1 MEDTLGIIMIVIVV
15 IGCCVVLPLMIVW
28 LTNKRKN
35 HEIDKQT
42 EILMAMMEKHPDL
55 DPAEV
60 MNKLNMAQG
69 TNKKSLK
76 EKLLEKLLSGCICL
90 LIGIVIFFT
99 HLFDFIFLGSK
110 EIGVVGGGVMA
121 AIGIAHIIYY
131 FVSKNA
137 LSSEIEAEEKQIVEQ
152 QLSE

>member
-1 MEDTLGIIMIVIVV
+1 MEEIFEVLMLVIVV

-60 MNKLNMAQG
+60 MKKLNVSS
-69 TNKKSLK
+69 KSHK
-76 EKLLEKLLSGCICL
+76 TIKQKLLDNVLTGGLMTLMGLAVLIPHLCGMVFFGNKENGIFCGGIMLAVGLAFLIHYLVSKKQLSG
-90 LIGIVIFFT
+90 
-99 HLFDFIFLGSK
+99 
-110 EIGVVGGGVMA
+110 
-121 AIGIAHIIYY
+121 
-131 FVSKNA
+131 
-137 LSSEIEAEEKQIVEQ
+137 EIEAEEKQLKEQ
-152 QLSE
+152 Q

>member
-1 MEDTLGIIMIVIVV
+1 MEEIFEVLMLVIVV

-60 MNKLNMAQG
+60 MKKLNVSS
-69 TNKKSLK
+69 KSHK
-76 EKLLEKLLSGCICL
+76 TIKQKLLDNVLTGGFMTLMGLAVLIPHLCGMVFFGNKENGIFCGGIMLAVGVAFLIYYLVSKKQLSG
-90 LIGIVIFFT
+90 
-99 HLFDFIFLGSK
+99 
-110 EIGVVGGGVMA
+110 
-121 AIGIAHIIYY
+121 
-131 FVSKNA
+131 
-137 LSSEIEAEEKQIVEQ
+137 EIEAEEKQLKEQQ

>member
-1 MEDTLGIIMIVIVV
+1 MEEIFEVLMLVIVV

-60 MNKLNMAQG
+60 MKKLNVSS
-69 TNKKSLK
+69 KSHK
-76 EKLLEKLLSGCICL
+76 TIKQKLLDNVLTGGFMTLMGLAVLIPHLCGMVFFGNKENGIFCGGIMLAVSLAFLIHYLVSKKQLSG
-90 LIGIVIFFT
+90 
-99 HLFDFIFLGSK
+99 
-110 EIGVVGGGVMA
+110 
-121 AIGIAHIIYY
+121 
-131 FVSKNA
+131 
-137 LSSEIEAEEKQIVEQ
+137 EIEAEEKQLKEQ
-152 QLSE
+152 Q

>member
-1 MEDTLGIIMIVIVV
+1 MEEIFEVLMLVIVV

-60 MNKLNMAQG
+60 MKKLNVSS
-69 TNKKSLK
+69 KSHKTIKQKLLDNVLTGGFMTLMGLAVLIPHLCGMVFFGNK
-76 EKLLEKLLSGCICL
+76 EKGIFCGGIMLAVGLAFLIYYLVSKKQLSG
-90 LIGIVIFFT
+90 
-99 HLFDFIFLGSK
+99 
-110 EIGVVGGGVMA
+110 
-121 AIGIAHIIYY
+121 
-131 FVSKNA
+131 
-137 LSSEIEAEEKQIVEQ
+137 EIEAEEKQLKEQ
-152 QLSE
+152 Q

>member
-1 MEDTLGIIMIVIVV
+1 MEEIFEVLMLVIVV

-60 MNKLNMAQG
+60 MKKLNVSS
-69 TNKKSLK
+69 KSHK
-76 EKLLEKLLSGCICL
+76 TIKQKLLDNVLTGGFMTLMGLAVLIPHLCGMVFFGNKENGIFCGGIMLAVGMAFLIHYLVSKKQLSG
-90 LIGIVIFFT
+90 
-99 HLFDFIFLGSK
+99 
-110 EIGVVGGGVMA
+110 
-121 AIGIAHIIYY
+121 
-131 FVSKNA
+131 
-137 LSSEIEAEEKQIVEQ
+137 EIEAEEKQLKEQ
-152 QLSE
+152 Q